1 MSTEI
6 LHRKNIKS
14 LVPELRFK
22 GFKEE
27 WIFKKIGK
35 IAELTSSKRV
45 YLTDY
50 VERGIPFYRG
60 KEITELKLGKIPNDI
75 LYITESSYRDFKK
88 KYGVPQKDDLLITAV
103 GTLGN
108 VLRIKDDSEFYFKD
122 GNLIWFRK
130 INEFSPFLEIALNV
144 YKGEIEKTS
153 IGSTQ
158 RALTMVELRKLN
170 FPFPTLPEQQKI
182 ASFLSSVD
190 EKIQQLS
197 RKKELLEQYKKGV
210 MQQLFSGKLRFKD
223 ENGEDYA
230 DWEEKKLG
238 EVGKIITGSTPPTS
252 NLEYYIGN
260 RLFVSPA
267 DINEARFV
275 LSTKTTLTDLGFEKG
290 RKLKKGAVLFVCIG
304 STIGKVAIAGYD
316 CITNQQINAIEANS
330 LNCNDFIFSLLE
342 LNAGNIKLL
351 AGVQAVPQINKTDFS
366 NFSFMFPSLPEQQKI
381 ANFLSNI
388 DVKIENTNQ
397 QIYQMQDF
405 KKGLLQQLFV

>member
-130 INEFSPFLEIALNV
+130 INEFSPFLEI
-144 YKGEIEKTS
+144 YT
-153 IGSTQ
+153 
-158 RALTMVELRKLN
+158 
-170 FPFPTLPEQQKI
+170 
-182 ASFLSSVD
+182 
-190 EKIQQLS
+190 
-197 RKKELLEQYKKGV
+197 
-210 MQQLFSGKLRFKD
+210 
-223 ENGEDYA
+223 
-230 DWEEKKLG
+230 
-238 EVGKIITGSTPPTS
+238 
-252 NLEYYIGN
+252 
-260 RLFVSPA
+260 
-267 DINEARFV
+267 
-275 LSTKTTLTDLGFEKG
+275 
-290 RKLKKGAVLFVCIG
+290 
-304 STIGKVAIAGYD
+304 
-316 CITNQQINAIEANS
+316 
-330 LNCNDFIFSLLE
+330 
-342 LNAGNIKLL
+342 
-351 AGVQAVPQINKTDFS
+351 
-366 NFSFMFPSLPEQQKI
+366 
-381 ANFLSNI
+381 
-388 DVKIENTNQ
+388 
-397 QIYQMQDF
+397 
-405 KKGLLQQLFV
+405 

>member
-182 ASFLSSVD
+182 ASFLSAVD
-190 EKIQQLS
+190 EKTQQLS

-223 ENGEDYA
+223 ENGTDYA

-238 EVGKIITGSTPPTS
+238 EVANKKSSNISANKIEDNFGDFIIYGASGILKKVDFYKEANDYISIVKDGAGVGRLLYCKGKSSVLGTMEIISPKQNLDTYFLYCLLSNIDFVKYVTGSTIPHIYFKDYS
-252 NLEYYIGN
+252 NEICGI
-260 RLFVSPA
+260 P
-267 DINEARFV
+267 
-275 LSTKTTLTDLGFEKG
+275 
-290 RKLKKGAVLFVCIG
+290 
-304 STIGKVAIAGYD
+304 
-316 CITNQQINAIEANS
+316 
-330 LNCNDFIFSLLE
+330 
-342 LNAGNIKLL
+342 
-351 AGVQAVPQINKTDFS
+351 
-366 NFSFMFPSLPEQQKI
+366 NFTEQQKI

-397 QIYQMQDF
+397 EIIQMQKF

>member
-1 MSTEI
+1 MATI
-6 LHRKNIKS
+6 QNI
-14 LVPELRFK
+14 PQLRFK

-170 FPFPTLPEQQKI
+170 FPFPTLPEQKKI
-182 ASFLSSVD
+182 ASFLSAVD

-197 RKKELLEQYKKGV
+197 RKKELLEQYKKGL
-210 MQQLFSGKLRFKD
+210 MQQLFSGNLRFKD
-223 ENGEDYA
+223 ENGKDYA

-238 EVGKIITGSTPPTS
+238 EVGNIITGKTPSTADS
-252 NLEYYIGN
+252 NLWNG
-260 RLFVSPA
+260 
-267 DINEARFV
+267 DIQFITPTDIKDGIKYQ
-275 LSTKTTLTDLGFEKG
+275 LSTQRYVANNDKIKILPINSIIYT
-290 RKLKKGAVLFVCIG
+290 CIA
-304 STIGKVAIAGYD
+304 SIGKMSISKFPS
-316 CITNQQINAIEANS
+316 ITNQQINSLVVNEYHSFEYVYYWLLYLTPYIKTTQANTT
-330 LNCNDFIFSLLE
+330 LPI
-342 LNAGNIKLL
+342 
-351 AGVQAVPQINKTDFS
+351 INKTDFS
-366 NFSFMFPSLPEQQKI
+366 KFNISIPSLQEQQKI
-381 ANFLSNI
+381 ANFLSGI

-397 QIYQMQDF
+397 QINQMQNF